1 MIKKKTERT
10 PKNFFVRVMRRALV
24 AFTSFVALFQRDDER
39 NNTGAATKQ
48 KVDALNEEKEKSV
61 PRESEPHNKG
71 KR

>member
-1 MIKKKTERT
+1 
-10 PKNFFVRVMRRALV
+10 MRRALV
-24 AFTSFVALFQRDDER
+24 AFTGFVALFQRDDER